1 MTQDESK
8 APVNPITAP
17 FSVEDVPWEEWHQG
31 ERFGSRTRQIGR
43 YGGGS
48 HMGVVMEELAPG
60 KQSCPAHYHLLEEEH
75 LLILEGQATLR
86 MGEQTY
92 EVSAGDYVCFPA
104 GQAVAHTL
112 MNNSTAPCRFL
123 VIGEDNPHD
132 VVVYPDS
139 EKVLVRATQEIY
151 RKAVLEYWEG
161 EDESE
166 DTG

>member
-1 MTQDESK
+1 VTQEEPKSLIK
-8 APVNPITAP
+8 QVTVP
-17 FSVEDVPWEEWHQG
+17 FSVDDVPWEEWHQG
-31 ERFGSRTRQIGR
+31 ERFGSRMRPIGK

-48 HMGVVMEELAPG
+48 RVGVVMEELAPG

-112 MNNSTAPCRFL
+112 LNNGTAPCRFL
-123 VIGEDNPHD
+123 IIGEDNPYD

-151 RKAVLEYWEG
+151 RQASLDYWEG

-166 DTG
+166 RAS